1 MKIINSALNFVFS
14 PSGSLVPF
22 SLRVIHAELPQHNG
36 RSQETLDRLYRLLS
50 TIRNVLK
57 NLLQGLSEFGETID
71 WKEDVKFGNYFSY
84 LIQIGL

>member
-1 MKIINSALNFVFS
+1 MHSTLNFVFS

-36 RSQETLDRLYRLLS
+36 RPQETLDRLYRLLS
-50 TIRNVLK
+50 TIRSVLK

-71 WKEDVKFGNYFSY
+71 LKEDIKFGNDHFTHPIELYSHN
-84 LIQIGL
+84 